1 MSKNYKLDAINSK
14 KVAIY
19 IRVSTSHQVDKDS
32 LPVQRMELINYAKY
46 ALNIE
51 NVEVFEDAG
60 YSGKNTM
67 RPAFQR
73 MMTKIRNGEFSH
85 ILVWKIDRI
94 SRNLLDF
101 ASMYSELKRLGV
113 VFISKNEQFDTGS
126 AMGEA
131 MLKII
136 LIFAELERNMTS
148 ERVTSVMISRAGTGQ
163 WNGGRVP
170 FGYSW
175 DSESKEFSIIEKEA
189 DIVQIIFEMY
199 SEGNSLL
206 NIAKYLN
213 EKQIFTR
220 NNKPWSSTTLH
231 IILNNPFYC
240 GSYRYNRHDYKGS
253 KKYKDKEDWILIE
266 NHHIPIIDTELFNIC
281 QNKLRSKAYG
291 KGLRNYSHVHIFS
304 NLLICGECGSKFIAD
319 VDKPRSSGWR
329 PSIYSCSRRRRFN
342 DCKNKYISDATLGP
356 FVLNYIFN
364 IFKAYSSFGEST
376 SIEVFEKKLL
386 RGPYLEDVEAIEPT
400 GLIEM
405 YNSFKGYHNEDI
417 FAPSIITENINVEK
431 DILLNEKRRQER
443 ALSRLKS
450 LFLYDDATLSETEFL
465 KEQKIITDNINK
477 IEEDLKQFES
487 QDISFELND
496 EEFIKKASYF
506 ILSNELQNQRTVNYK
521 KLLKNLDHK
530 ILQQFIHSLVQNFCI
545 KDGKVTEICFKNGIT
560 QHFLYKDK

>member
-1 MSKNYKLDAINSK
+1 MSKNYKLDTINSK

-175 DSESKEFSIIEKEA
+175 DSENKVFSIIEKEA
-189 DIVQIIFEMY
+189 DIVKMIY
-199 SEGNSLL
+199 KHYHEGSSVLDIAKLL
-206 NIAKYLN
+206 NGKNLL
-213 EKQIFTR
+213 TR
-220 NNKPWSSTTLH
+220 NNNFWSPTTIH
-231 IILNNPFYC
+231 KILTNPFYY
-240 GSYRYNRHDYKGS
+240 GAYRYNMRDYKS
-253 KKYKDKEDWILIE
+253 DNRYKSDEEWIIIE
-266 NHHIPIIDTELFNIC
+266 NHHKPIIDKYTFDIC
-281 QNKLRSKAYG
+281 NHILRTKAYG
-291 KGLRNYSHVHIFS
+291 KGPRFSKNVHIFS
-304 NLLICGECGSKFIAD
+304 GLLKCADCGSMFQAD
-319 VDKPRSSGWR
+319 VDKERAKGWR

-342 DCKNKYISDATLGP
+342 DCKNKYISDITLGP

-364 IFKAYSSFGEST
+364 IFKTYSSFGAST
-376 SIEVFEKKLL
+376 SIETFEKKLL
-386 RGPYLEDVEAIEPT
+386 RGPYLKDVASIARP

-405 YNSFKGYHNEDI
+405 YNSFKGENSEDI
-417 FAPSIITENINVEK
+417 FTPKQNFENDYFEK
-431 DILLNEKRRQER
+431 DILLSERRKNER
-443 ALSRLKS
+443 ALNRLKA
-450 LFLYDDATLSETEFL
+450 LYLYSDEDVLSEQEFIS
-465 KEQKIITDNINK
+465 QKNLITDTIKK
-477 IEEDLKQFES
+477 IDEDLKKFETIEPFLEMS
-487 QDISFELND
+487 D
-496 EEFIKKASYF
+496 EEFIKNASYF
-506 ILSNELQNQRTVNYK
+506 ILAHELQNQRTLNYQ
-521 KLLKNLDHK
+521 KLLKTLDPK
-530 ILQQFIHSLVQNFCI
+530 ILQQFIHSLVENFCI
-545 KDGKVTEICFKNGIT
+545 KNGKVISILFKNGIE
-560 QHFLYKDK
+560 HKFLYK